1 MINLDGIIQ
10 RINEFPTLPTIYSN
24 LMDVMVNPRST
35 AMDVANVVS
44 KDQASASKV
53 LKAANSSVYGFQG
66 RVTNISQAVMFLGF
80 EEIKNLITAL
90 SIIDLF
96 ASIKT
101 KNAINPVNL
110 WKHSIAVG
118 TLARSIGK
126 TIGVKEIEN
135 YFLAGILHDLG
146 KLLFYK
152 IIPDSYSKVMNYSVE
167 NRITHREAELKIIG
181 TNHLVAGEI
190 LAEKWKLPLAIRNV
204 IRYHSAGTISGKIDE
219 LVSCVHIAN
228 ISANMFGFGSK
239 GDETLQEP
247 NKSVWKDLDLP
258 HNFFTSNIA
267 KFQAEY
273 EESVKLLLK
282 NK

>member
-35 AMDVANVVS
+35 AMDVADVIS

-53 LKAANSSVYGFQG
+53 LKAANSSIYGFQG

-101 KNAINPVNL
+101 KNAINPINL

-118 TLARSIGK
+118 TLARTIGK
-126 TIGVKEIEN
+126 TAGVKEIEN

-152 IIPDSYSKVMNYSVE
+152 IIPESYAKVINYSIE
-167 NRITHREAELKIIG
+167 NKISAREAELKIIG
-181 TNHLVAGEI
+181 TNHLIAGEI
-190 LAEKWKLPLAIRNV
+190 LAEKWKLPLPIRNV
-204 IRYHSAGTISGKIDE
+204 IRYHSAGTISGKSDI

-228 ISANMFGFGSK
+228 LTANLFGFGTDGK
-239 GDETLQEP
+239 EIIQQP
-247 NKSVWKDLDLP
+247 NKIAWDDLELP
-258 HNFFTSNIA
+258 NNFFTSNMN
-267 KFQAEY
+267 KFQSEY